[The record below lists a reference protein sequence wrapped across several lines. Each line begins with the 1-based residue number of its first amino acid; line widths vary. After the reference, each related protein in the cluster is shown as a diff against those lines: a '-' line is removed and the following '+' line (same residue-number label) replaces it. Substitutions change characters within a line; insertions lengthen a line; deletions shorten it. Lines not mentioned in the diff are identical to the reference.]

1 MKYFKI
7 VIFLLFLLLA
17 ACSENLDF
25 KQVEDFKHQPV
36 VKTSLVYF
44 TLFSNDFMDPVTGAE
59 ITNGLSDVSDF
70 RILENPY
77 LRDNLQKII
86 IDIEVKNEITR
97 DFTAVTEFLDD
108 NGTIIYTLSTLNIPA
123 QNEAYTYQETIEVRL
138 NPIIQ
143 NFRKTR
149 TSIFISGASTPLI
162 ENDPRVFEFKSSG
175 AYFIETE

>member
-1 MKYFKI
+1 MKHFKT
-7 VIFLLFLLLA
+7 VMLLFFLLLA
-17 ACSENLDF
+17 SCSGNLDF
-25 KQVEDFKHQPV
+25 NQAEDFKHQPV
-36 VKTSLVYF
+36 VKTSLIYF
-44 TLFSNDFMDPVTGAE
+44 TLFSNNFMDPVTSAE

-70 RILENPY
+70 RILENSY

-97 DFTAVTEFLDD
+97 DFTAIIEFLDD

-123 QNEAYTYQETIEVRL
+123 QNIAFTYQETIEVRL

-143 NFRKTR
+143 NSRKTR

-175 AYFIETE
+175 TYFIETE